1 MNNLSQIVPIS
12 DLPRKYL
19 SIINKANSSSQP
31 VIIFKRNKPVA
42 GILSYK
48 MLKSLMESQR
58 KNEEKDALETIFS
71 GEKDLISG
79 KTKTLKS
86 INDLWK

>member
-31 VIIFKRNKPVA
+31 VIIFKRNRPIA

-48 MLKSLMESQR
+48 ILEALMESQR
-58 KNEEKDALETIFS
+58 INEEEDALNTIFS
-71 GEKDLISG
+71 GEKDLKEG